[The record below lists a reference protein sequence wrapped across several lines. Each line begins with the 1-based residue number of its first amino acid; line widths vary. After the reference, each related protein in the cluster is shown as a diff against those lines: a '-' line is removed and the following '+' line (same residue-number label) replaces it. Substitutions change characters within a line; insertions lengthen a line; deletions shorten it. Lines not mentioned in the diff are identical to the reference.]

1 MFGETIQLPDGEV
14 QRLAPW
20 QGRPGWRGWALEAFR
35 DFDFMALPWLD
46 LTGAGMGD
54 DDARCVKISRSRH
67 VLRVGN
73 PVPFGA
79 REARPVYVKR
89 YLINTP
95 RRRLG
100 NLLSGGKARR
110 EFRLGHE
117 LIARGLRTPLP
128 LAYVVGHPGRILRGT
143 ADQGFVPA
151 ASFLLTLE
159 LTNQG
164 SVREWAEDGRTNQ
177 WPLFYP
183 SLTQFMALMH
193 ARGVYHDDFSAKN
206 ACVAEG
212 ADFSDQGG
220 PEAALDRFAIYD
232 VDHGRSYRGRPVPT
246 RLRMV
251 NLYQMIHSL
260 DDSDMASMSRRRQF
274 VVQYLAASG
283 MRPARDLGPVLRKLN
298 RIGRRKT
305 GRDLFSL

>member
-1 MFGETIQLPDGEV
+1 MFGDTIQLSDGEV
-14 QRLAPW
+14 QRLVPW

-46 LTGAGMGD
+46 LTRAGMVED
-54 DDARCVKISRSRH
+54 DVQCVKISRSRH

-79 REARPVYVKR
+79 CGKRPVYVKR

-117 LIARGLRTPLP
+117 LIAHGLRTPLP
-128 LAYVVGHPGRILRGT
+128 LAYVVGHRNRILRGT

-159 LTNQG
+159 LSNRG
-164 SVREWAEDGRTNQ
+164 SVREWAEDGRTKQ
-177 WPLFYP
+177 WSHFYP

-206 ACVAEG
+206 VCVAEG
-212 ADFSDQGG
+212 ADFSAQGG
-220 PEAALDRFAIYD
+220 PESVLDRFAIYD
-232 VDHGRSYRGRPVPT
+232 IDHGRSYRGRPAPL

-260 DDSDMASMSRRRQF
+260 DDTDMSSMNQRRQF
-274 VVQYLAASG
+274 VVQYLVASG
-283 MRPARDLGPVLRKLN
+283 MRPARDLGLVLRKLN
-298 RIGRRKT
+298 RVSRRKA